1 MDPSTKSTVNWRRL
15 YSIGVLILLIAG
27 LLLTQSVLAG
37 GGGLDISRHVIGG
50 GGGHAQNGAFALAAS
65 IGQSVV
71 GKTQAVIIKTYSLC
85 SGFWC
90 GLGVY
95 KVYLPLVLR
104 N

>member
-1 MDPSTKSTVNWRRL
+1 MKPSTKLTVSWRRL
-15 YSIGVLILLIAG
+15 YLIGVLILLIAG
-27 LLLTQSVLAG
+27 LLLAQSVLAG

-50 GGGHAQNGAFALAAS
+50 GGGHVQNGSFALDTS
-65 IGQSVV
+65 IGQPVV
-71 GKTQAVIIKTYSLC
+71 GKTQAVLIKTYALC

>member
-1 MDPSTKSTVNWRRL
+1 MKPSTIAGRSWRRL

-27 LLLTQSVLAG
+27 MLLAQSVLAG
-37 GGGLDISRHVIGG
+37 GGGLNVSRYVIGG
-50 GGGHAQNGAFALAAS
+50 GGGHVQNGSFSLDAS

-71 GKTQAVIIKTYSLC
+71 GKTQAVLIKTYALC